1 MNKFFEVMPG
11 VVLVW
16 VCVAAAIPAYRIL
29 LVSSRG
35 RARSAI
41 AYLSG
46 LFTGIGTTMLL
57 FMLIGVMAEDAPQIG
72 GIGLLGAL
80 FGPLLGMARAKWL
93 RATRR
98 RSRHSLRS
106 VGFDP
111 S

>member
-1 MNKFFEVMPG
+1 MNKLFEVMPG

-29 LVSSRG
+29 LTSSRG

-46 LFTGIGTTMLL
+46 FFTGIGTTMLL

-72 GIGLLGAL
+72 GVGLLGAL
-80 FGPLLGMARAKWL
+80 LGPLCGMVRAKWL
-93 RATRR
+93 RAARR
-98 RSRHSLRS
+98 RSRHGLRS

>member
-1 MNKFFEVMPG
+1 MNKIFEVMPG

-16 VCVAAAIPAYRIL
+16 VCVAAAIPPYRIL
-29 LVSSRG
+29 LASRRG

-46 LFTGIGTTMLL
+46 FFIGIGTTMLL
-57 FMLIGVMAEDAPQIG
+57 FALIGVMAEDAPQIG
-72 GIGLLGAL
+72 AIGLLGSL
-80 FGPLLGMARAKWL
+80 LGPLFGMARAKWL

-98 RSRHSLRS
+98 RPRHSLRS
-106 VGFDP
+106 ASFDA

>member
-1 MNKFFEVMPG
+1 MNKLFEVMPG

-29 LVSSRG
+29 LISSRG

-41 AYLSG
+41 AYLIG
-46 LFTGIGTTMLL
+46 FFTGIGTTMLL

-72 GIGLLGAL
+72 SVGLLGAL
-80 FGPLLGMARAKWL
+80 IGPLLGMARAKWL

-98 RSRHSLRS
+98 RSRDGLRS

>member
-1 MNKFFEVMPG
+1 MNNLFEVMPG

-16 VCVAAAIPAYRIL
+16 VCVAAAIPAFRIL
-29 LVSSRG
+29 LTSSRG

-46 LFTGIGTTMLL
+46 FFTGIGTTVLL

-72 GIGLLGAL
+72 GIGLLSAL
-80 FGPLLGMARAKWL
+80 VGPLLGMARAKWR

-98 RSRHSLRS
+98 RSRPGLRSLRLDAS
-106 VGFDP
+106 
-111 S
+111 

>member
-1 MNKFFEVMPG
+1 MNKLFEVMPG

-16 VCVAAAIPAYRIL
+16 VCVAAAIPAHRIL
-29 LVSSRG
+29 LTSARG

-46 LFTGIGTTMLL
+46 FFTGIGTTVLL

-72 GIGLLGAL
+72 GIGLLSAL
-80 FGPLLGMARAKWL
+80 VGPLLGMARAKWL

-98 RSRHSLRS
+98 RSRPGLRSLRLDAS
-106 VGFDP
+106 
-111 S
+111 

>member
-1 MNKFFEVMPG
+1 MNKLLEVMPG

-16 VCVAAAIPAYRIL
+16 VCVAAAIPPYRIL
-29 LVSSRG
+29 LTSTRG

-41 AYLSG
+41 AYLG
-46 LFTGIGTTMLL
+46 GFFTGVGTTMLL
-57 FMLIGVMAEDAPQIG
+57 FALIGVMAEDAPQIG
-72 GIGLLGAL
+72 AIGLLGSL
-80 FGPLLGMARAKWL
+80 FGPLFGMARAKWQ

-106 VGFDP
+106 ASFDP